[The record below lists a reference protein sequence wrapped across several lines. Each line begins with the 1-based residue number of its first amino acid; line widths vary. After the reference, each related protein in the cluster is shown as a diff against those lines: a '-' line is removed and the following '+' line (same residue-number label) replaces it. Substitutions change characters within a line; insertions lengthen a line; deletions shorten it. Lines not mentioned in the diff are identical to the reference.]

1 MPLNFPTSPSNNQTY
16 TFNNKTW
23 IFDGYGWA
31 LDANTAINNI
41 PIGNITPSTGNF
53 TTINAS
59 GNITGSYFIGNGSQ
73 LTGIAGTTTTC
84 SASPPASPNS
94 GDFWIDSNTGTMY
107 IYFNDGTSNQW
118 AEMESLYAFSS
129 VEPNTTISNGNSNVI
144 VAANSNVTV
153 SVSGNSNVTTFTGSN
168 IFVTANIIP
177 TANITYDLGTTSNRF
192 KDLWLSNSTIYIG
205 AASITTDGGNLVL
218 TNPDGGQ
225 SVVSGN
231 QTVSSNTL
239 VENNSNLAVA
249 NTYIGLSVNSNANVL
264 LVTASGANITGT
276 ANISGNANVGN
287 IGATQVVASGNVS
300 GLYFIGNG
308 SQLTGIDATAIN
320 NGNSNV
326 KVTANS
332 NVTVSVA
339 GTSNILVITDT
350 GINTSGTMN
359 ASGNISASYFIGN
372 GSQLTGIDAT
382 AIQNGTA
389 NVRTYNNGNV
399 AISANGSA
407 NVLVISGTGANIVGT
422 ANVSG
427 NANVGNL
434 GATGIVAT
442 TISGSLTTASQPNIT
457 GLGTLSGLNAT
468 GNVVAGNVYAN
479 SGTVG
484 ASLIAGTLTTT
495 SQPNVTSV
503 GTLGNLSITNNLTV
517 GGNFTVTGNLV
528 YANVSDLVVNDPLI
542 YLASNNV
549 GDTEDIGLV
558 ANWDDG
564 VYQHGGMAR
573 DHTDGVWK
581 FYSNVV
587 AEPTTTI
594 DWANAVY
601 DPVKMG
607 SLSVVANITSGN
619 ANLGNSVTANYFTGN
634 FYGTANSAT
643 TATTAGTV
651 TTAAQPNITSTG
663 TLTSLGVSGNI
674 TAANITANTGI
685 FSGNGSS
692 LTALNASNVSSGTLA
707 QARLANASV
716 TLGSTALTLGS
727 TVTTVAGLTSV
738 TATTFTGSL
747 SGAATSATTAGTVTT
762 AAQPN
767 ITSTGTLTS
776 LTISGNLTVDTNTLF
791 VDSANNSVGIATT
804 TPNYTLHVVGNVY
817 ATGDV
822 VSASDMTIKSD
833 VVKIDNALEK
843 LLQLS
848 GYTFLRQGEDMRSA
862 GVSAQDVQKVLPE
875 AVRGSDGALSV
886 AYGALSGLII
896 ESIKD
901 LKSELERIKGLLN
914 VN

>member
-1 MPLNFPTSPSNNQTY
+1 
-16 TFNNKTW
+16 
-23 IFDGYGWA
+23 
-31 LDANTAINNI
+31 
-41 PIGNITPSTGNF
+41 
-53 TTINAS
+53 
-59 GNITGSYFIGNGSQ
+59 
-73 LTGIAGTTTTC
+73 
-84 SASPPASPNS
+84 
-94 GDFWIDSNTGTMY
+94 MY
-107 IYFNDGTSNQW
+107 IYFDDGTSNQW

-129 VEPNTTISNGNSNVI
+129 VEPNSTISNGNSNVI

-326 KVTANS
+326 KVTANG

-350 GINTSGTMN
+350 GINASGTMN

-484 ASLIAGTLTTT
+484 ASLIAGTLTTA
-495 SQPNVTSV
+495 SQPNVTSL

-804 TPNYTLHVVGNVY
+804 TPSYTLHVVGNVY

>member
-53 TTINAS
+53 TTVDAT
-59 GNITGSYFIGNGSQ
+59 GNITGNYFIGNGSQ

-107 IYFNDGTSNQW
+107 IYFDDGTSNQW

-129 VEPNTTISNGNSNVI
+129 VEPNSTISNGNSNVI

-326 KVTANS
+326 KVTANG

-350 GINTSGTMN
+350 GINASGTMN

-468 GNVVAGNVYAN
+468 GNVVAGNIYAN
-479 SGTVG
+479 SGTIG
-484 ASLIAGTLTTT
+484 ASLIAGTLTTV

-634 FYGTANSAT
+634 FYGTANTAT
-643 TATTAGTV
+643 SATTAGTV

-685 FSGNGSS
+685 FSGNGSGLS
-692 LTALNASNVSSGTLA
+692 QIAGANVTGTV
-707 QARLANASV
+707 ANATYATSA
-716 TLGSTALTLGS
+716 G
-727 TVTTVAGLTSV
+727 TVTT
-738 TATTFTGSL
+738 ATTS
-747 SGAATSATTAGTVTT
+747 GTVTT

-791 VDSANNSVGIATT
+791 VDSANNSVGIATAS
-804 TPNYTLHVVGNVY
+804 PSYTLHVVGNVY

-862 GVSAQDVQKVLPE
+862 GVSAQDVKRVLPE
-875 AVRGSDGALSV
+875 AVRGTDGALSV